1 MTPTLLGR
9 WQMRLVLLPTVGL
22 LASLPVM
29 LGGFAPKS
37 WGYLFVLLFMGLVG
51 VASDA
56 IANQLQKL
64 RWDGDWP
71 GMMQLGGAAIEGLLL
86 ALLLYFNVL
95 PGINTKFLPIHWL
108 LLQFAIASF
117 AVFLASHSLW
127 KILFPHSR
135 YRGGQWL

>member
-37 WGYLFVLLFMGLVG
+37 WGYLFMLLFMGIVGLVG
-51 VASDA
+51 DMTAHQ
-56 IANQLQKL
+56 IQKL

-71 GMMQLGGAAIEGLLL
+71 GIMQLGGAAIEGIILT
-86 ALLLYFNVL
+86 LLLYFNVL
-95 PGINTKFLPIHWL
+95 PGINTKFLPIYWL
-108 LLQFAIASF
+108 LLQFVIASL
-117 AVFLASHSLW
+117 AMFLATHSLW
-127 KILFPHSR
+127 RILFPHSR